1 MNRLCAVGFAGL
13 LMAVGVSGC
22 ATSALPPSE
31 ATMTILRSYQNQL
44 DARVASGH
52 VTRTQARELLYAKL
66 SEIQPPLPDL
76 GQLLEFRKQ
85 VTAQVEA
92 KTLTPEQAETRLAS
106 RESEM
111 LLNWEE
117 MAAKYARE
125 QRSFEQIKKEQERG
139 FKQEQLPMHKGRDA
153 IPQRFP

>member
-1 MNRLCAVGFAGL
+1 M
-13 LMAVGVSGC
+13 
-22 ATSALPPSE
+22 
-31 ATMTILRSYQNQL
+31 
-44 DARVASGH
+44 
-52 VTRTQARELLYAKL
+52 LYAKL

-85 VTAQVEA
+85 VAAQVEA

-125 QRSFEQIKKEQERG
+125 QRTFEQIKKEQERG
-139 FKQEQLPMHKGRDA
+139 FKQEQMPVGGR
-153 IPQRFP
+153 PR